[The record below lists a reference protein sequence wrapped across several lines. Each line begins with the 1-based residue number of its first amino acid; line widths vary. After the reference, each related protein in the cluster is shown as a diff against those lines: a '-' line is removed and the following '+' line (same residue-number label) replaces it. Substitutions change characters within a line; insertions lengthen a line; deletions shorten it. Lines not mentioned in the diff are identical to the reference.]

1 MQVVRVKM
9 QYFGEKMQVMFWR
22 SGLLQMLR
30 RVKSVKVFLPP
41 RARGGSPKVFLAYYM
56 YKNIRLFCNI

>member
-22 SGLLQMLR
+22 SGLLQMLQ
-30 RVKSVKVFLPP
+30 RVKSVKVFPLS
-41 RARGGSPKVFLAYYM
+41 RARIASLLTFSACYM
-56 YKNIRLFCNI
+56 

>member
-30 RVKSVKVFLPP
+30 RVKSVKVLLPP
-41 RARGGSPKVFLAYYM
+41 RARGGSPEGIPRVLYV
-56 YKNIRLFCNI
+56 